1 MGSCESSKNNENNE
15 RKEIYLPGE
24 QYFNKVTDI
33 NPNMSPYSN
42 NNRDKVDLFFSLI
55 NIVQPNNTYSFSI
68 SIINNVKL
76 NILTYLGDV
85 ENRTGNNIEFGKSF
99 SVDYYFQ
106 REQCLIIESKING
119 TDTGIKR
126 NIVLSDLI
134 RSPDNKIDIN
144 FEGIGLL
151 IVNFKIKKIRETPSQ
166 NQISPFQFSFHL
178 KNKILENY
186 NSNLFFIL
194 YNNDFGNKRR
204 PIYKSQEFTN
214 RNNFI
219 QSNIIT
225 LPLDVLCPNDNKN
238 SPIYLGFFCPALNQ
252 SKPIGE
258 GVFNIQNLEYNLNN
272 DQLSNI
278 SLNSNKYHNLGSI
291 QINYDES
298 IKLTF
303 IDYLSKGMQINLDI
317 AIDYTASNNE
327 NPIPLHSLDSGYQ
340 NDYEKAIESCGS
352 IIAFYDFDQLFP
364 VYGFGGI
371 PNIPGNQMNMVSHC
385 FNVNF
390 QNDPNIKGVNNIL
403 NAYRQSLSRVTLAG
417 PTYFTP
423 IIDKVI
429 SEIRS
434 DLENR
439 QEENHYYILLIL
451 TDGCINDMQQTCD
464 KIVEA
469 SYLPLSI
476 IIVGIGNA
484 DFSLMETLDGDK
496 FPLRNSRGELRKR
509 DIVQFV
515 QFEDFKKN
523 NAIDY
528 GTDLTEEVL
537 KEIPTQVEEYY
548 EKCGKF
554 Y

>member
-1 MGSCESSKNNENNE
+1 MGSCESKNNNE
-15 RKEIYLPGE
+15 REETYLPGE
-24 QYFNKVTDI
+24 QYFTKVTDI

-55 NIVQPNNTYSFSI
+55 NVVQPDNTHSFSI

-76 NILTYLGDV
+76 NILTYLGDL
-85 ENRTGNNIEFGKSF
+85 ENRTGKNIEFGKSF

-134 RSPDNKIDIN
+134 RSPDNKININ

-166 NQISPFQFSFHL
+166 NQISSFQFSFHL

-194 YNNDFGNKRR
+194 YNNDFRNKRR

-238 SPIYLGFFCPALNQ
+238 IPIYLGFFCPALNQ

-278 SLNSNKYHNLGSI
+278 SLNSNKYNNLGSI

-303 IDYLSKGMQINLDI
+303 IDYLTKGMQINLDI

-352 IIAFYDFDQLFP
+352 IIAFYDYDQLFP

-403 NAYRQSLSRVTLAG
+403 NAYRQSLSRVTLAA

-451 TDGCINDMQQTCD
+451 TDGCINDMPQTCD

-484 DFSLMETLDGDK
+484 DFSLMEILDGDK
-496 FPLRNSRGELRKR
+496 HPLRNSRGELRKR

>member
-1 MGSCESSKNNENNE
+1 MGACESGTK
-15 RKEIYLPGE
+15 KEKDETYLPGE
-24 QYFNKVTDI
+24 QYFNKIVDI
-33 NPNMSPYSN
+33 NPNRSPYSN
-42 NNRDKVDLFFSLI
+42 NNRDKVDLYFSLI
-55 NIVQPNNTYSFSI
+55 NVVIPSKIISFSVT
-68 SIINNVKL
+68 IINNVKL
-76 NILTYLGDV
+76 GIETYLGDL
-85 ENRTGNNIEFGKSF
+85 ENRTGNNIEFANSF

-106 REQCLIIESKING
+106 REQCLIIEPKINNKN
-119 TDTGIKR
+119 TGNEKR
-126 NIVLSDLI
+126 ITLSDLI
-134 RSPDNKIDIN
+134 RSPENKLKIN
-144 FEGIGLL
+144 FQGIGIL
-151 IVNFKIKKIRETPSQ
+151 IINFRQKKIRETPSQ
-166 NQISPFQFSFHL
+166 NQISSFQFTFNL
-178 KNKILENY
+178 RNKIF
-186 NSNLFFIL
+186 NSQYLSGLFFIL
-194 YNNDFGNKRR
+194 YSFDNGQKR
-204 PIYKSQEFTN
+204 PLYKSQELTF
-214 RNNFI
+214 RNNLM
-219 QSNIIT
+219 QSNIIN
-225 LPLDVLCPNDNKN
+225 LPSELLCPNNNKTN
-238 SPIYLGFFCPALNQ
+238 PIYLGMFCPFMQA

-258 GVFNIQNLEYNLNN
+258 AVFNLNNLEYNLNN
-272 DQLSNI
+272 DQLSMVD
-278 SLNSNKYHNLGSI
+278 LNSNKYGTLATI
-291 QINYDES
+291 QINYDQY

-327 NPIPLHSLDSGYQ
+327 NPIPLHHLDGRTQ

-352 IIAFYDFDQLFP
+352 IIAFYDYDQLFP

-371 PNIPGNQMNMVSHC
+371 PKAPGNPNGMVSHC
-385 FNVNF
+385 FNINF
-390 QNDPNIKGVNNIL
+390 QSDPNIKGINNIL
-403 NAYRQSLSRVTLAG
+403 EAYRQTLNYVQLAA

-423 IIDKVI
+423 VIDKVI
-429 SEIRS
+429 SEIKY

-439 QEENHYYILLIL
+439 QEENHYYVLLIL
-451 TDGCINDMQQTCD
+451 TDGCINDMSQTCD

-484 DFSLMETLDGDK
+484 DFSLMDILDGDK
-496 FPLRNSRGELRKR
+496 YPLKNSRGELRKR

-515 QFEDFKKN
+515 KFEDFKRQ

>member
-1 MGSCESSKNNENNE
+1 MGACESGTK
-15 RKEIYLPGE
+15 KEKDETYLPGE
-24 QYFNKVTDI
+24 QYFNKIVDI
-33 NPNMSPYSN
+33 NPNRSPYSN
-42 NNRDKVDLFFSLI
+42 NNRDKVDLYFSLI
-55 NIVQPNNTYSFSI
+55 NVVIPSKIISFSVT
-68 SIINNVKL
+68 IINNVKL
-76 NILTYLGDV
+76 GIETYLGDL
-85 ENRTGNNIEFGKSF
+85 ENRTGNNIEFANSF

-106 REQCLIIESKING
+106 REQCLIIEPKINNKN
-119 TDTGIKR
+119 TGNEKR
-126 NIVLSDLI
+126 ITLSDLI
-134 RSPDNKIDIN
+134 RSPENKLKIN
-144 FEGIGLL
+144 FQGIGIL
-151 IVNFKIKKIRETPSQ
+151 IINFRQKKIRETPSQ
-166 NQISPFQFSFHL
+166 NQISSFQFTFNL
-178 KNKILENY
+178 RNKIF
-186 NSNLFFIL
+186 NSQYLSGLFFIL
-194 YNNDFGNKRR
+194 YSFDNGQKR
-204 PIYKSQEFTN
+204 PLYKSQELTF
-214 RNNFI
+214 RNNLM
-219 QSNIIT
+219 QSNIIN
-225 LPLDVLCPNDNKN
+225 LPSELLCPNNNKTN
-238 SPIYLGFFCPALNQ
+238 PIYLGMFCPFMQA

-258 GVFNIQNLEYNLNN
+258 AVFNLNNLEYNLNN
-272 DQLSNI
+272 DQLSMVD
-278 SLNSNKYHNLGSI
+278 LNSNKYGTLATI
-291 QINYDES
+291 QINYDQY

-327 NPIPLHSLDSGYQ
+327 NPIPLHHLDGRTQ

-352 IIAFYDFDQLFP
+352 IIAFYDYDQLFP

-371 PNIPGNQMNMVSHC
+371 PKAPGNPNGMVSHC
-385 FNVNF
+385 FNINF
-390 QNDPNIKGVNNIL
+390 QSDPNIKGINNIL
-403 NAYRQSLSRVTLAG
+403 EAYRQSLNYVQLAA

-423 IIDKVI
+423 VIDKVI
-429 SEIRS
+429 SEIKY

-439 QEENHYYILLIL
+439 QEENHYYVLLIL
-451 TDGCINDMQQTCD
+451 TDGCINDMSQTCD

-484 DFSLMETLDGDK
+484 DFSLMDILDGDK
-496 FPLRNSRGELRKR
+496 YPLKNSRGELRKR

-515 QFEDFKKN
+515 KFEDFKRQ

>member
-1 MGSCESSKNNENNE
+1 MGSCESINNNE
-15 RKEIYLPGE
+15 REETYLPGE
-24 QYFNKVTDI
+24 QYFTKVTDI

-55 NIVQPNNTYSFSI
+55 NVVQPDNTHSFSI

-76 NILTYLGDV
+76 NILTYLGDL
-85 ENRTGNNIEFGKSF
+85 ENRTGKNIEFGKSF

-134 RSPDNKIDIN
+134 RSPDNKININ

-166 NQISPFQFSFHL
+166 NQISSFQFSFHL

-194 YNNDFGNKRR
+194 YNNDFRNKRR

-238 SPIYLGFFCPALNQ
+238 IPIYLGFFCPALNQ

-278 SLNSNKYHNLGSI
+278 SLNSNKYNNLGSI

-303 IDYLSKGMQINLDI
+303 IDYLTKGMQINLDI

-352 IIAFYDFDQLFP
+352 IIAFYDYDQLFP

-403 NAYRQSLSRVTLAG
+403 NAYRQSLSRVTLAA

-451 TDGCINDMQQTCD
+451 TDGCINDMPQTCD

-484 DFSLMETLDGDK
+484 DFSLMEILDGDK
-496 FPLRNSRGELRKR
+496 HPLRNSRGELRKR

>member
-1 MGSCESSKNNENNE
+1 MGLCESNKNREE
-15 RKEIYLPGE
+15 TYLPGE

-42 NNRDKVDLFFSLI
+42 NNRDKVDLFFSLMNVI
-55 NIVQPNNTYSFSI
+55 LPYNTHSFSI

-76 NILTYLGDV
+76 NILTYLGDL
-85 ENRTGNNIEFGKSF
+85 ENRTGKNIEFGNSF

-106 REQCLIIESKING
+106 REQCLIIEPKING
-119 TDTGIKR
+119 VCTGNKK
-126 NIVLSDLI
+126 NITLSDLI
-134 RSPDNKIDIN
+134 RSCNNKITIN
-144 FEGIGLL
+144 FEGIGSLT
-151 IVNFKIKKIRETPSQ
+151 VNFKIKKIRETPSQ
-166 NQISPFQFSFHL
+166 NQISSFQFKFNL
-178 KNKILENY
+178 RNKILQDY
-186 NSNLFFIL
+186 NSNLFFVL
-194 YNNDFGNKRR
+194 YNNDFLNEKR

-219 QSNIIT
+219 QSNIVSLSLDT
-225 LPLDVLCPNDNKN
+225 LCSNDKN
-238 SPIYLGFFCPALNQ
+238 SPIYLGFFCPSLNQ
-252 SKPIGE
+252 TKPIGQA
-258 GVFNIQNLEYNLNN
+258 VFNVKDLEYNSNN
-272 DQLSNI
+272 DQLSTINLI
-278 SLNSNKYHNLGSI
+278 SEKYNNLGSI
-291 QINYDES
+291 TINYDEY

-303 IDYLSKGMQINLDI
+303 IDYLSKGIQINLDI

-327 NPIPLHSLDSGYQ
+327 NAIPLHNLDERYQ

-371 PNIPGNQMNMVSHC
+371 PNIPGNPFNKVSHC

-390 QNDPNIKGVNNIL
+390 QDDPNIKGVNNII
-403 NAYRQSLSRVTLAG
+403 NAYRQSLSRVNLAG

-423 IIDKVI
+423 ILEKVI
-429 SEIRS
+429 SEIRN
-434 DLENR
+434 DLENK
-439 QEENHYYILLIL
+439 QEENHYYVLLIL

-464 KIVEA
+464 IIVEA

-484 DFSLMETLDGDK
+484 DFSLMETLDGDQ

-515 QFEDFKKN
+515 KFDDFKKN

>member
-1 MGSCESSKNNENNE
+1 MGTCETTNK
-15 RKEIYLPGE
+15 KEKDETYLPGE
-24 QYFNKVTDI
+24 QYFNKIVDI
-33 NPNMSPYSN
+33 NPNRSPYSN
-42 NNRDKVDLFFSLI
+42 NNRDKVDLYFSLI
-55 NIVQPNNTYSFSI
+55 NVVIPSKIISFSVT
-68 SIINNVKL
+68 IINNVKL
-76 NILTYLGDV
+76 GIETYLGDL
-85 ENRTGNNIEFGKSF
+85 ENRTGNNIEFANSF

-106 REQCLIIESKING
+106 REQCLIIEPKINNKN
-119 TDTGIKR
+119 TGNEKR
-126 NIVLSDLI
+126 ITLSDLI
-134 RSPDNKIDIN
+134 RSPENKLKIN
-144 FEGIGLL
+144 FQGIGIL
-151 IVNFKIKKIRETPSQ
+151 IINFRQKKIRETPSQ
-166 NQISPFQFSFHL
+166 NQISSFQFTFNL
-178 KNKILENY
+178 RNKIF
-186 NSNLFFIL
+186 NSQYLSGLFFIL
-194 YNNDFGNKRR
+194 YSFDNGQKR
-204 PIYKSQEFTN
+204 PLYKSQELTF
-214 RNNFI
+214 RNNLM
-219 QSNIIT
+219 QSNIIN
-225 LPLDVLCPNDNKN
+225 LPSELLCPNNNKTN
-238 SPIYLGFFCPALNQ
+238 PIYLGMFCPFMQA

-258 GVFNIQNLEYNLNN
+258 AVFNLNNLEYNLNN
-272 DQLSNI
+272 DQLSMVD
-278 SLNSNKYHNLGSI
+278 LNSNKYGTLATI
-291 QINYDES
+291 QINYDQY

-327 NPIPLHSLDSGYQ
+327 NPIPLHHLDGRTQ

-352 IIAFYDFDQLFP
+352 IIAFYDYDQLFP

-371 PNIPGNQMNMVSHC
+371 PKAPGNPNGMVSHC
-385 FNVNF
+385 FNINF
-390 QNDPNIKGVNNIL
+390 QSDPNIKGINNIL
-403 NAYRQSLSRVTLAG
+403 EAYRQSLNYVQLAA

-423 IIDKVI
+423 VIDKVI
-429 SEIRS
+429 SEIKY

-439 QEENHYYILLIL
+439 QEENHYYVLLIL
-451 TDGCINDMQQTCD
+451 TDGCINDMSQTCD

-484 DFSLMETLDGDK
+484 DFSLMDILDGDK
-496 FPLRNSRGELRKR
+496 YPLKNSRGELRKR

-515 QFEDFKKN
+515 KFEDFKRQ

>member
-166 NQISPFQFSFHL
+166 NQISSFQFSFHL

-278 SLNSNKYHNLGSI
+278 SLNSNKYNNLGSI

-327 NPIPLHSLDSGYQ
+327 NPIPLHSLDAGYQ

-537 KEIPTQVEEYY
+537 KEIPTQVEE
-548 EKCGKF
+548 
-554 Y
+554 